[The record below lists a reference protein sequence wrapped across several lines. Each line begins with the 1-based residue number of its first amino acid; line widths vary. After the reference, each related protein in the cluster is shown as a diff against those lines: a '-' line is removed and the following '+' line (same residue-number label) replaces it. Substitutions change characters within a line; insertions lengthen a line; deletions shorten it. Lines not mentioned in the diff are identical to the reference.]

1 MAPEN
6 GLLPGGR
13 RLFGEVAV
21 VTGAS
26 RGIGLAIAKTLASE
40 ACSVVI
46 SGRSQQTIEE
56 AAAAVRRARSGDE
69 RIVPLVCEVRD
80 AHAVEQ
86 MFTMVR
92 EQFGRL
98 DILVNNA
105 GLSQP
110 MLPIEEISIELWREL
125 LDTNLTGMFLCT
137 KFALPL
143 MQRGATIVNTL
154 SAASKTGFPSF
165 AAYNSSKFGALGF
178 TLTLRE
184 ELKQRGIRVT
194 ALIPGATDTDIWKQ
208 LWPDAPRDKMMD
220 AKSIASLVL
229 EAVVLSPGANLTELV
244 LDPIGG
250 AL

>member
-154 SAASKTGFPSF
+154 SAASKTGFPRF
-165 AAYNSSKFGALGF
+165 AAYNSAKFGALGF